1 MSRAE
6 RLREAVSAILGDP
19 EKAVAQ
25 FDNNMRDLPPRDEFD
40 ETFIPA
46 APRFFWIDARE
57 SFILSQYAGSVLLSG
72 ISIEI
77 AVRQFLERFFE
88 RQVGPNKA
96 SYLISPLLEELDFRR
111 ILKLCENWK
120 CFADEQVY
128 GMLHKCYDVRTKYS
142 HAKISAIL
150 GSWGSERLTSKQ
162 EGNESGAQETREL
175 KDDEFLKAVVVSRIS
190 ARDDALSIL
199 QLVQQAFEI
208 VFQKSGYYYGKPG
221 AP

>member
-6 RLREAVSAILGDP
+6 RLREAVSAVLGDP

-25 FDNNMRDLPPRDEFD
+25 FENNMQDLPPREAID
-40 ETFIPA
+40 ETFVPA
-46 APRFFWIDARE
+46 APRFFWIDARQ
-57 SFILSQYAGSVLLSG
+57 SYVLSQYAGSVLLAG
-72 ISIEI
+72 MSIEI
-77 AVRQFLERFFE
+77 ALRQFLERFFQ
-88 RQVGPNKA
+88 RQVGPDKA

-128 GMLHKCYDVRTKYS
+128 GMLHKCYDLRTKYS

-150 GSWGSERLTSKQ
+150 GSWGSERLTTKQ
-162 EGNESGAQETREL
+162 EGKESGVQEPREL
-175 KDDEFLKAVVVSRIS
+175 KDDEFLRSVVVSRIS
-190 ARDDALSIL
+190 ARDDALNIL

-208 VFQKSGYYYGKPG
+208 VFCKSGYCYGKPG

>member
-6 RLREAVSAILGDP
+6 RLREAVSTILGDP

-25 FDNNMRDLPPRDEFD
+25 FDRNMQDLPPRDAID

-46 APRFFWIDARE
+46 GPRFFWIDARQ
-57 SFILSQYAGSVLLSG
+57 SYILSQYVGSVLLAG
-72 ISIEI
+72 MSIEI

-88 RQVGPNKA
+88 RQVGPDKA
-96 SYLISPLLEELDFRR
+96 SCFISPLLEELDFRR
-111 ILKLCENWK
+111 IVKLCENWK
-120 CFADEQVY
+120 CFADGQVY
-128 GMLHKCYDVRTKYS
+128 SMLHRCYDIRTKYS

-150 GSWGSERLTSKQ
+150 GSWGSERLNGKQ
-162 EGNESGAQETREL
+162 QGEEGEVQETREL
-175 KDDEFLKAVVVSRIS
+175 KDDEFLRAVVVSMIS